1 MCNYFNPCC
10 ARPSNAH
17 FVIFFTFTVYFNPCN
32 ARPSNARFVI
42 FCMFTVADAAR
53 RHGLRTA
60 CGCVPRRYARSV
72 VPPLVKKSRSAR
84 LFAYKCAHNA
94 SLSLPTFCRFKRLG
108 LSHKTNIRIQKIP
121 PGLPCGIFLRLHNR
135 RTCLKTKFLLARSRR
150 QPLSLPL
157 AAPGGILA
165 LFSSADVLP
174 VRHHLRVF
182 FTLRTLGGVRRQSK
196 EISVC
201 PARDL

>member
-72 VPPLVKKSRSAR
+72 VPPLVKKSRSVR

-94 SLSLPTFCRFKRLG
+94 SLSLPTFLPFQEVRLVSQNKHPHTKKSRRACRAG
-108 LSHKTNIRIQKIP
+108 
-121 PGLPCGIFLRLHNR
+121 FLRLHNR

-157 AAPGGILA
+157 AAPGGILT

-182 FTLRTLGGVRRQSK
+182 SRCGL
-196 EISVC
+196 
-201 PARDL
+201 